1 MDPYVLLDV
10 AGLACVCLGVVFTFI
25 ASIGMVRYRD
35 ILSRQHVATKPQ
47 IFSLIMYFLGI
58 ALLVRE
64 PSVTWTMLLV
74 IAFQII
80 TAPISAHMLSRA
92 AYRTGRVDPSSLA
105 DDALG
110 EDLVTAGD
118 PVKVKSPEE
127 PEDPVM
133 TKDPLGPGER
143 KGPIGA
149 ESIED
154 DPEP

>member
-110 EDLVTAGD
+110 EDLVKA
-118 PVKVKSPEE
+118 EE
-127 PEDPVM
+127 QVE
-133 TKDPLGPGER
+133 
-143 KGPIGA
+143 A
-149 ESIED
+149 EGVED
-154 DPEP
+154 DPKP

>member
-10 AGLACVCLGVVFTFI
+10 AGLACVCLGVVFTFV

-92 AYRTGRVDPSSLA
+92 AYRTGRVDPSSLT

-110 EDLVTAGD
+110 EDLVKAKEPVAAEVPVEMVEMEDLQEGVEAESAEGD
-118 PVKVKSPEE
+118 PKP
-127 PEDPVM
+127 
-133 TKDPLGPGER
+133 
-143 KGPIGA
+143 
-149 ESIED
+149 
-154 DPEP
+154 

>member
-92 AYRTGRVDPSSLA
+92 AYRSGRVDPSSLA

-110 EDLVTAGD
+110 EDLVKAEEQVEAEG
-118 PVKVKSPEE
+118 PVGPEG
-127 PEDPVM
+127 V
-133 TKDPLGPGER
+133 
-143 KGPIGA
+143 
-149 ESIED
+149 ED
-154 DPEP
+154 DPKP

>member
-110 EDLVTAGD
+110 EDLV
-118 PVKVKSPEE
+118 K
-127 PEDPVM
+127 
-133 TKDPLGPGER
+133 
-143 KGPIGA
+143 A
-149 ESIED
+149 EAQVEAEGVED
-154 DPEP
+154 DPKP